1 MRRIICLCI
10 LHCLRYLLMEYVAT
24 RLVEDLVRGPITRLL
39 LGDDAGDGG
48 TEGGEAGRMEDDG
61 GSA

>member
-1 MRRIICLCI
+1 
-10 LHCLRYLLMEYVAT
+10 MEYVAT
-24 RLVEDLVRGPITRLL
+24 RLVEDLVMGPVTRLL

-48 TEGGEAGRMEDDG
+48 KEGWEAGGMDDDG